1 MKNYHRRKVLKNIGR
16 LGIMASLYPLFG
28 GTKKN
33 LPVLGIG
40 ACDWSI
46 GKTSDPEAF
55 TLAREI
61 GLDALQVS
69 LGTVQNDMHLRQEG
83 VQKVFLAASREHGVA
98 IASLAIGELNRV
110 PYKSAPETEAWVRDS
125 IDVAKALGCTNVLL
139 AFFGEGDL
147 RKDPEGQAE
156 VVRRLRKVAPK
167 AEATGVNL
175 AIESWLSAEEHLR
188 IIKAIGSPN
197 VKVYYDLANATE
209 MSYDIFR
216 EMELLGTEH
225 ICEIHFKENGNLL
238 GQGKVD
244 FERVKSTLDKIGY
257 KNWVI
262 MEGAL
267 PNGAAIL
274 PAYQQNLKFVRQLI
288 KN

>member
-1 MKNYHRRKVLKNIGR
+1 MKNFDRRKVLKSMACLGVMTAVYPGYGNMGR
-16 LGIMASLYPLFG
+16 Y
-28 GTKKN
+28 
-33 LPVLGIG
+33 LPALSIG

-55 TLAREI
+55 ALAREI
-61 GLDALQVS
+61 GLDGLQVS
-69 LGTVQNDMHLRQEG
+69 LGTAQNDMHLRKTA
-83 VQKVFLAASREHGVA
+83 VQQAFLEASREHGVG

-147 RKDPEGQAE
+147 REDPEGQAE

-167 AEATGVNL
+167 AEAMGVNL
-175 AIESWLSAEEHLR
+175 AIESWLSAEEHLKL
-188 IIKAIGSPN
+188 IEAIGSPN
-197 VKVYYDLANATE
+197 VKVYYDVANATE
-209 MSYDIFR
+209 MGYDIFR

-225 ICEIHFKENGNLL
+225 LCEIHFKENGNLL
-238 GQGKVD
+238 GQGKVN
-244 FERVKSTLDKIGY
+244 FQRVKRSLDKMGY
-257 KNWVI
+257 QNWII

-267 PNGAAIL
+267 PKGAAIL
-274 PAYQQNLKFVRQLI
+274 PAYQQNLQFVRQLI

>member
-1 MKNYHRRKVLKNIGR
+1 MKNYDRRKVLKSMACVGAMAVVYPGYGNAGR
-16 LGIMASLYPLFG
+16 SLPTLS
-28 GTKKN
+28 
-33 LPVLGIG
+33 IG

-55 TLAREI
+55 ALAREI
-61 GLDALQVS
+61 GLDGLQVS
-69 LGTVQNDMHLRQEG
+69 LGTAQNDMHLRQAG
-83 VQKVFLAASREHGVA
+83 VQQAFLEASREHGVA

-125 IDVAKALGCTNVLL
+125 IGVAKALGCTNVLL

-147 RKDPEGQAE
+147 REDPKGQAE

-167 AEATGVNL
+167 AEAMGVNL

-188 IIKAIGSPN
+188 LIETIGSPN
-197 VKVYYDLANATE
+197 VKVYYDVANATE
-209 MSYDIFR
+209 MGFDIFR

-238 GQGKVD
+238 GQGKVN
-244 FERVKSTLDKIGY
+244 FQRVKSTLDKIGY
-257 KNWVI
+257 KNWII

-267 PNGAAIL
+267 PKGAAIL
-274 PAYQQNLKFVRQLI
+274 PAYQQNLQFVRQLI

>member
-69 LGTVQNDMHLRQEG
+69 LGTVQNDMYLRQEG

-147 RKDPEGQAE
+147 RDDPEGQAE

-209 MSYDIFR
+209 MGYDIFR

>member
-1 MKNYHRRKVLKNIGR
+1 MKNYDRRKVLKSMACVGAMAVVYPGYGNAGR
-16 LGIMASLYPLFG
+16 SLPTLS
-28 GTKKN
+28 
-33 LPVLGIG
+33 IG

-55 TLAREI
+55 SLAREI
-61 GLDALQVS
+61 GLEGLQVS
-69 LGTVQNDMHLRQEG
+69 LGTAQNDMHLRQAG
-83 VQKVFLAASREHGVA
+83 VQQAFLEASREHGVA

-110 PYKSAPETEAWVRDS
+110 PYKSAPETVAWVRDS
-125 IDVAKALGCTNVLL
+125 IGVAKALGCTNVLL

-147 RKDPEGQAE
+147 REDPEGQAE

-167 AEATGVNL
+167 AEAMGVNL

-188 IIKAIGSPN
+188 LIETIGSPN
-197 VKVYYDLANATE
+197 VKVYYDVANATE
-209 MSYDIFR
+209 MGFDIFR

-238 GQGKVD
+238 GQGKVN
-244 FERVKSTLDKIGY
+244 FQRVKSTLDKIGY
-257 KNWVI
+257 KNWII

-267 PNGAAIL
+267 PKGAAIL
-274 PAYQQNLKFVRQLI
+274 PAYQQNLQFVRQLI

>member
-1 MKNYHRRKVLKNIGR
+1 MACVGAMAVVYPGYGNAGR
-16 LGIMASLYPLFG
+16 SLTTLS
-28 GTKKN
+28 
-33 LPVLGIG
+33 IG

-46 GKTSDPEAF
+46 GKMSDPEAF
-55 TLAREI
+55 ALAREI
-61 GLDALQVS
+61 GLDGLQVS
-69 LGTVQNDMHLRQEG
+69 LGTAQNDMHLRQAG
-83 VQKVFLAASREHGVA
+83 VQQAFLKASRESGVG

-110 PYKSAPETEAWVRDS
+110 PYKSAPETEAWVSDS

-147 RKDPEGQAE
+147 REDPEGQAE

-167 AEATGVNL
+167 AEKSGVNL
-175 AIESWLSAEEHLR
+175 AIESWLSAEEHLE
-188 IIKAIGSPN
+188 IIQAVGSSH
-197 VKVYYDLANATE
+197 VKVYYDVANATE
-209 MSYDIFR
+209 MGYDIFR
-216 EMELLGTEH
+216 EMELLGTDH

-244 FERVKSTLDKIGY
+244 FKRVKSTLDKMGY
-257 KNWVI
+257 KNWII

-274 PAYQQNLKFVRQLI
+274 SAYQQNLQFVRQLI

>member
-1 MKNYHRRKVLKNIGR
+1 MKNHDRRKVLKSMACLGAMAAVYPGYGKVGR
-16 LGIMASLYPLFG
+16 H
-28 GTKKN
+28 
-33 LPVLGIG
+33 LPTLSIG

-55 TLAREI
+55 ALAREI
-61 GLDALQVS
+61 GLDGLQVS
-69 LGTVQNDMHLRQEG
+69 LGTAQNDMHLRQAA
-83 VQKVFLAASREHGVA
+83 VQQAFLEASREHEVG

-110 PYKSAPETEAWVRDS
+110 PYKSAPETEDWVRDS

-147 RKDPEGQAE
+147 REDSEGQAE
-156 VVRRLRKVAPK
+156 VVRRLRKVVPK
-167 AEATGVNL
+167 AEAMGVNL

-188 IIKAIGSPN
+188 LIEAIGSPH
-197 VKVYYDLANATE
+197 VKVYYDVANATE
-209 MSYDIFR
+209 MGYDIFR

-238 GQGKVD
+238 GQGKVN
-244 FERVKSTLDKIGY
+244 FQRVKSTLEKMGY
-257 KNWVI
+257 KNWII

-267 PNGAAIL
+267 PKGAAIL
-274 PAYQQNLKFVRQLI
+274 PAYQQNLQFVRQLI
-288 KN
+288 KS